1 MRQRGPY
8 GCGIILAAWINTMI
22 PNIAPIQPLGSAAG
36 LDVRAGLDRGES
48 LGKNALIIAHNR
60 QTAVAL

>member
-1 MRQRGPY
+1 
-8 GCGIILAAWINTMI
+8 MI
-22 PNIAPIQPLGSAAG
+22 PNIAPSQPLGSATG
-36 LDVRAGLDRGES
+36 FDGRAGLDRGES